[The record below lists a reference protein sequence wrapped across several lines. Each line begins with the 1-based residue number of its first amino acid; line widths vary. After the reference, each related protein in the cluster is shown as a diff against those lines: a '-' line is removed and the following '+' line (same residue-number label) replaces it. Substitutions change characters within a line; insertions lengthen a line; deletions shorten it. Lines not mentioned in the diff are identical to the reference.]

1 MRECE
6 LDSVGSEQVSKD
18 EPEEPGSV
26 QLVGYGAEG
35 PWFECR
41 QRQKFSSSTVCRDRI
56 YGSASL
62 LFKAYRGSFPGAWSR
77 QLAYI

>member
-35 PWFECR
+35 P
-41 QRQKFSSSTVCRDRI
+41 
-56 YGSASL
+56 
-62 LFKAYRGSFPGAWSR
+62 
-77 QLAYI
+77 